1 MQIFLNFRFSVDF
14 GLNKPITPQSERL
27 QRLNPLIRWN
37 AFFILDLQV
46 CYSIE
51 IDGAVDLRLSPR
63 IQGMNHV
70 YSDVDSKPIDNET
83 LTSLWFGLALRHTT
97 SKLSTNDV
105 NHKNKIRYIIASNLP
120 FVRIVG
126 SVNDLNTYQIP
137 VHVYSEVQSGNKSQS
152 NLV

>member
-1 MQIFLNFRFSVDF
+1 MLCIFLCFRFSVDF

-46 CYSIE
+46 CYT
-51 IDGAVDLRLSPR
+51 IDVNGVVDFRLSPR

-70 YSDVDSKPIDNET
+70 YSDIDNKPVDNET
-83 LTSLWFGLALRHTT
+83 LTSLWFGLALRHSTN
-97 SKLSTNDV
+97 KLGTNDV

-126 SVNDLNTYQIP
+126 SVDDLNSYQIP
-137 VHVYSEVQSGNKSQS
+137 VHVFSEIQS
-152 NLV
+152 NVKA